1 MDPVFVPFSSSGL
14 PQGSKLSTYLTN
26 RRGAEPSELSGNLAS
41 LNLEPALGR
50 PAGGGLPH
58 SASTPSFATFS
69 PGRTFAT
76 RRVPPPDGTPPDPP
90 KAGDEA
96 GADAAPLFEEHVGGT
111 TYYYTAEEAAAQ
123 KSAEPPTVTPP
134 YTAYLTPPP
143 HVTSGRAAAALA
155 GAARA
160 PAGFFVGD
168 QLREQILKQQ
178 SLVLVHPNPQAYPE
192 LPTEL
197 DSYHE
202 LCPLEAPGQP
212 LKSSLFGCVTTC
224 YKATNVKTG
233 QCCCL
238 RRMHGLRLTG
248 TKCLQAVGMWR
259 KINHSSLVTLREFF
273 TTKAFG
279 DNSVVMVYDYYPG
292 AETLMARH
300 FSQPPQLNGFA
311 DPFQDPS
318 IPRPYSA
325 QKNAVLRQKSALMPE
340 PLIWGYIIQLT
351 GVLRQIHSAGLA
363 CRVLDPTKILITGQ
377 DRLHVNGC
385 GVLDV
390 LTFDNGA
397 ANPLAVAQV
406 YQQEDLV
413 GLGKLLLALSCNSV
427 LAVQRDNFNTSIS
440 IVERH
445 YSADLKAVIMSL
457 LLSPSSGRQRSINDV
472 MPMIGARF
480 YTQLDSSHQLAERL
494 EDELGREV
502 QNGRLFRLL
511 AKLSAITERPEL
523 NLEVAW
529 AETGDRYMLKL
540 FRDYVFH
547 AVTEDGR
554 PFLDMAHVVQCLNKL
569 DAGSADKICL
579 MSRDMQNVLVT
590 TFSELKQCFERSFH
604 EIFEAALAKESPAS

>member
-1 MDPVFVPFSSSGL
+1 M
-14 PQGSKLSTYLTN
+14 N
-26 RRGAEPSELSGNLAS
+26 RRGAETADPSGDLAS
-41 LNLEPALGR
+41 LNLEPALSRASG
-50 PAGGGLPH
+50 PAPSLPH
-58 SASTPSFATFS
+58 SASTPSFASFN
-69 PGRTFAT
+69 PARAC
-76 RRVPPPDGTPPDPP
+76 
-90 KAGDEA
+90 
-96 GADAAPLFEEHVGGT
+96 EHVGGT
-111 TYYYTAEEAAAQ
+111 TYYFTAEEAAAQ
-123 KSAEPPTVTPP
+123 KSAEPPTVPAP
-134 YTAYLTPPP
+134 FTAYVTPPP
-143 HVTSGRAAAALA
+143 QVAPGRGAGSASLL

-160 PAGFFVGD
+160 PAGFFASD
-168 QLREQILKQQ
+168 ELREQILKQQ
-178 SLVLVHPNPQAYPE
+178 SLMLVHPNPQAYPE
-192 LPTEL
+192 LPTEV

-202 LCPLEAPGQP
+202 LCPLEPPGP
-212 LKSSLFGCVTTC
+212 LQKSALFNCVTSV

-238 RRMHGLRLTG
+238 RRIHGMRLANTNS
-248 TKCLQAVGMWR
+248 LQTVAQWR
-259 KINHSSLVTLREFF
+259 KLSHTSLVALREFF

-325 QKNAVLRQKSALMPE
+325 QKNAVLRQKNALMPE
-340 PLIWGYIIQLT
+340 ALIWGYIIQLS
-351 GVLRQIHSAGLA
+351 GVLRQIHAAGLA
-363 CRVLDPTKILITGQ
+363 CRVLDPTKILVTGQ
-377 DRLHVNGC
+377 DRLHVNAC

-390 LTFDNGA
+390 L
-397 ANPLAVAQV
+397 LADSGNTNSMMMVQH

-427 LAVQRDNFNTSIS
+427 LAVQPDNFNTSIS

-445 YSADLKAVIMSL
+445 YSADLKAVIMNL
-457 LLSPSSGRQRSINDV
+457 LVPNGGRQRSINDV
-472 MPMIGARF
+472 MPMVGARF
-480 YTQLDSSHQLAERL
+480 YQQLDASHRLCDRL

-523 NLEVAW
+523 NLDGAW

-547 AVTEDGR
+547 AVTEEGR

-569 DAGSADKICL
+569 DAGSSDKVCL
-579 MSRDMQNVLVT
+579 MSRDLQNVLVT
-590 TFSELKQCFERSFH
+590 TFSELKQCFERSFR
-604 EIFEAALAKESPAS
+604 ELFEASLAKDPPGA